1 MEFLVLEQEKKK
13 DLDFKDNKIINRR
26 FDYNL
31 YFSIE
36 NEEEEMQVIKV
47 LKKFFNYNYRI
58 LRYNNVKELVVFLPQ
73 STKSKALEFSVA
85 LRKKMKK
92 YNKSQKEM
100 EKIEKKKEEIKPIP
114 IKPTRF
120 ISLTGFKNR
129 ERVGIFD
136 EKLKLLY
143 EIEKPKNFIKEI
155 KEIMEVRAW

>member
-1 MEFLVLEQEKKK
+1 MEFLVLEQEKKE

-47 LKKFFNYNYRI
+47 LKKFFNYEYRI
-58 LRYNNVKELVVFLPQ
+58 LRYKNFQELVVFLPQ

-85 LRKKMKK
+85 LRKKMKNYK
-92 YNKSQKEM
+92 KSQKEK
-100 EKIEKKKEEIKPIP
+100 EKMEKKKEEIKPIP

-129 ERVGIFD
+129 ERIGVFD
-136 EKLKLLY
+136 DKLKLLY

>member
-1 MEFLVLEQEKKK
+1 
-13 DLDFKDNKIINRR
+13 
-26 FDYNL
+26 
-31 YFSIE
+31 
-36 NEEEEMQVIKV
+36 
-47 LKKFFNYNYRI
+47 
-58 LRYNNVKELVVFLPQ
+58 
-73 STKSKALEFSVA
+73 
-85 LRKKMKK
+85 
-92 YNKSQKEM
+92 M

>member
-1 MEFLVLEQEKKK
+1 MEFLVLEQEKKE

-36 NEEEEMQVIKV
+36 NEEEEMQVVKV
-47 LKKFFNYNYRI
+47 LKKFFNYEYRI
-58 LRYNNVKELVVFLPQ
+58 LRYKSFQELVVFLPQ

-85 LRKKMKK
+85 LKKKMKNYK
-92 YNKSQKEM
+92 KSQKEN
-100 EKIEKKKEEIKPIP
+100 EKIEKKKEEIKPVP
-114 IKPTRF
+114 IKATRF

>member
-1 MEFLVLEQEKKK
+1 MEFLVLEQEKKE
-13 DLDFKDNKIINRR
+13 DLDFKEDKIINRR

-36 NEEEEMQVIKV
+36 NKEEEMQVIEV

-58 LRYNNVKELVVFLPQ
+58 LRYKNFQELVVFLPQ

-92 YNKSQKEM
+92 YKKNQKEM

-114 IKPTRF
+114 ITPTRF

-129 ERVGIFD
+129 ERVGVFD
-136 EKLKLLY
+136 DKLKLLY

>member
-1 MEFLVLEQEKKK
+1 MEFLVLEQEKKE